1 MASKKLPSDAEMER
15 FFRRTIM
22 KENAIQVTLMS
33 VSDGTEFVVFTWD
46 LPKDIGELDMRG
58 LLDDVYS
65 YAQNDVDG
73 NGEAKR
79 FVLVAEDD
87 DKEAVGRSQTFELEP
102 TAHPED
108 EEEDDEDE
116 EEDEE
121 PERRPRVE
129 FEPRQGPRG
138 RPVAPQL
145 SESAQLVQILERTN
159 TALMRHL
166 ESQHRL
172 GTQGFTQVQVV
183 TERMMGRL
191 VAANEFMSSKFGE
204 LLTNME
210 KMYSF
215 QQERDL
221 QVLRDKKGE
230 DRKDQAI
237 GALMQLMPV
246 LQMKLLPGLI
256 PGSAADP
263 RIAALNEFLA
273 SVDLDKVLPKLAEV
287 VPPAQMAAFMAVLQ
301 TFHEQAAAEEAAAA
315 AASGQVPNEE
325 PPQEESG
332 PNGAH

>member
-87 DKEAVGRSQTFELEP
+87 EKEAVGRSQTFELEP
-102 TAHPED
+102 TPHPED
-108 EEEDDEDE
+108 EEEDDEDDE

-129 FEPRQGPRG
+129 FEPRRGPGG
-138 RPVAPQL
+138 RPALPQL
-145 SESAQLVQILERTN
+145 SESAQVVQILERTN

-166 ESQHRL
+166 EGQHRL
-172 GTQGFTQVQVV
+172 GTQGFTQVQSV
-183 TERMMGRL
+183 TERMMNRL

-221 QVLRDKKGE
+221 QALRDKKSE

-237 GALMQLMPV
+237 GAFMQLLPV
-246 LQMKLLPGLI
+246 LQMKLLPGLV
-256 PGSAADP
+256 PGSSADP

-273 SVDLDKVLPKLAEV
+273 SVDMDKLIPALSQV

-301 TFHEQAAAEEAAAA
+301 TFQEQAAAEEAAAA
-315 AASGQVPNEE
+315 NGQVPAEE